1 MKINEIITEDSPVAD
16 GKKLAPDQF
25 AGIKGLKS
33 LPALSMNKSNGS
45 FYQQYRFGLALA
57 GAPEITTPAAGA
69 LSGDP
74 VMTTYTQ
81 AEQDMIDFAFKQ
93 LGLDP
98 HGGEPESQLNLTDDD
113 SKESPTINRSSTTR
127 KVGAIALKKK

>member
-1 MKINEIITEDSPVAD
+1 
-16 GKKLAPDQF
+16 
-25 AGIKGLKS
+25 
-33 LPALSMNKSNGS
+33 
-45 FYQQYRFGLALA
+45 
-57 GAPEITTPAAGA
+57 
-69 LSGDP
+69 
-74 VMTTYTQ
+74 
-81 AEQDMIDFAFKQ
+81 MIDFAFKQ